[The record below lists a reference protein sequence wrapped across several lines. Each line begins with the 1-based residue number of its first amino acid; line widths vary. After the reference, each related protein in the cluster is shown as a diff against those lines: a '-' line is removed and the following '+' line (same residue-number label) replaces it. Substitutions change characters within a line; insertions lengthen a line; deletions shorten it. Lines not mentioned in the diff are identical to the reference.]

1 MVTIVLQMLA
11 WLAFLVG
18 TLILGAWLR
27 CHPGK
32 RNAGTTSRILHLLF
46 WMGVVPAAGLGV
58 LVPGLTGFDQE
69 LGVSPLPRHPL
80 LLAAGGVGILV
91 GTYLFVVSNLTL
103 GLSGDGAGAFL
114 LTRRLVA
121 ANVYKWTRNPMSLG
135 LYLGAVG
142 LGLVVGSTYMTLGA
156 LLVVI
161 PVHVFYLQYFEEYEL
176 ELRLGQS
183 YVEYKRS
190 VPFLVPRWFSGK
202 S

>member
-1 MVTIVLQMLA
+1 
-11 WLAFLVG
+11 
-18 TLILGAWLR
+18 
-27 CHPGK
+27 
-32 RNAGTTSRILHLLF
+32 
-46 WMGVVPAAGLGV
+46 
-58 LVPGLTGFDQE
+58 
-69 LGVSPLPRHPL
+69 
-80 LLAAGGVGILV
+80 
-91 GTYLFVVSNLTL
+91 
-103 GLSGDGAGAFL
+103 
-114 LTRRLVA
+114 
-121 ANVYKWTRNPMSLG
+121 MSLG

>member
-1 MVTIVLQMLA
+1 MVTIVLQMLG

-32 RNAGTTSRILHLLF
+32 RNAEITSRILHLLF
-46 WMGVVPAAGLGV
+46 WMSVVPAAGLGI

-69 LGVSPLPRHPL
+69 LVVSPLPRHPL

-121 ANVYKWTRNPMSLG
+121 ANVYQRTRNPMSLG
-135 LYLGAVG
+135 LYLKAV
-142 LGLVVGSTYMTLGA
+142 
-156 LLVVI
+156 
-161 PVHVFYLQYFEEYEL
+161 
-176 ELRLGQS
+176 
-183 YVEYKRS
+183 
-190 VPFLVPRWFSGK
+190 SG
-202 S
+202 